1 MMTAEA
7 AGTGADSTSPTADRE
22 IVLTR
27 VFDAPREL
35 VFRAWTEP
43 EHLAHWW
50 GPNGFTTTY
59 HEVDVREGGAARFTM
74 HGPDGTDYPNR
85 IVYREIV
92 RPERIVYDH
101 DDDVD
106 DDPRQFQVTVTFA
119 DEGGRTR
126 ATMRMLFRTAAA
138 RDYVTGF
145 GAVELGYQTLDK
157 LAAHLATM

>member
-1 MMTAEA
+1 MTTE
-7 AGTGADSTSPTADRE
+7 TADRE

-27 VFDAPREL
+27 VLDAPREL

-59 HEVDVREGGAARFTM
+59 HQVDVREGGVNRFTM

-106 DDPRQFQVTVTFA
+106 DDANQFRVTVTFA

-126 ATMRMLFRTAAA
+126 ATMRMRFRTVAA
-138 RDYVTGF
+138 RDFVIGF